1 MKNKRKVS
9 IINLFFSIL
18 LIILIYLLI
27 HYFGYINEK
36 KKTLPTGNI
45 DIIDIDDNI
54 TNNTNN
60 TNNTNDTN
68 DTNKNPNNV
77 DNQNN
82 IDKNKLDNKSNLR
95 ESNFIVEDNYSI
107 WNSKRL
113 RIFTNQAY
121 QYTSKIAPNLSNSY
135 DFIIK
140 NNSKYDLYVDIYMEE
155 ENPFNINMKYKLR
168 SNNNY
173 LVGSKNKYADVSKL
187 SQRNILIKANS
198 SKEYSLDWKWI
209 DSDND
214 TEIGENI
221 NSNYKLS
228 INIGAN
234 QK

>member
-1 MKNKRKVS
+1 MKNKRKVL

-54 TNNTNN
+54 TNN

-107 WNSKRL
+107 WNSKKL

-155 ENPFNINMKYKLR
+155 DNPFNINMKYKLR

>member
-1 MKNKRKVS
+1 
-9 IINLFFSIL
+9 
-18 LIILIYLLI
+18 
-27 HYFGYINEK
+27 
-36 KKTLPTGNI
+36 
-45 DIIDIDDNI
+45 
-54 TNNTNN
+54 
-60 TNNTNDTN
+60 
-68 DTNKNPNNV
+68 
-77 DNQNN
+77 
-82 IDKNKLDNKSNLR
+82 
-95 ESNFIVEDNYSI
+95 
-107 WNSKRL
+107 
-113 RIFTNQAY
+113 
-121 QYTSKIAPNLSNSY
+121 
-135 DFIIK
+135 
-140 NNSKYDLYVDIYMEE
+140 MEE
-155 ENPFNINMKYKLR
+155 DNPFNINMKYKLR

>member
-1 MKNKRKVS
+1 MKYNKK
-9 IINLFFSIL
+9 IKALNLFFCIL
-18 LIILIYLLI
+18 LIFLIYLLI
-27 HYFGYINEK
+27 HQFGLINDK
-36 KKTLPTGNI
+36 KNKVPTGNV
-45 DIIDIDDNI
+45 DIIDIDGDNI
-54 TNNTNN
+54 TNDINE
-60 TNNTNDTN
+60 
-68 DTNKNPNNV
+68 NPN
-77 DNQNN
+77 NN

-107 WNSKRL
+107 WNSKKL

-155 ENPFNINMKYKLR
+155 DNPFNINMKYKLR

>member
-1 MKNKRKVS
+1 MKNKRKVL

-36 KKTLPTGNI
+36 KKILPTGNI

-54 TNNTNN
+54 NDNNS
-60 TNNTNDTN
+60 NDTN

-82 IDKNKLDNKSNLR
+82 IDKNKLDNKSNSR
-95 ESNFIVEDNYSI
+95 ESDFIVRDNYSI

-121 QYTSKIAPNLSNSY
+121 QYTSMIAPNLSNSY
-135 DFIIK
+135 DFVIK

-155 ENPFNINMKYKLR
+155 DNPFNINMKYKLR
-168 SNNNY
+168 GNNNY
-173 LVGSKNKYADVSKL
+173 LVGSKDKYVDVSKL